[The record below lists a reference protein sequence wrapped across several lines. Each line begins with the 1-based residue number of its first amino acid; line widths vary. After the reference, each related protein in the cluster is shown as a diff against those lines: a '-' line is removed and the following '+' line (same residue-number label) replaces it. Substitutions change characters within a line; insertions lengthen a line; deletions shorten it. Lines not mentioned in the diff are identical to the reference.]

1 MGAFSPR
8 TKGVIRERL
17 DTSPMNLD
25 SQRSGQVQAAPH
37 HTQGLPSHPTDLLP
51 ASTSPLARL
60 TAGGTDGNERL
71 TALTGVTLLML
82 LGVLGVT
89 ILRIGPLL
97 SVHMFLGMLLI
108 GPVALKLASTGYRF
122 VRYYT
127 SEPRYLRKGPPPIVL
142 RLMAPILVLSTAV
155 VFASGVALML
165 IGPASRQPLLLIHKA
180 SFIIW
185 VAVAALHVL
194 GHLADLPRALTPSRL
209 QLSGLEDAR
218 AGRVGR
224 ALALSGVLVAGV
236 VLAILSIPQFASWTH
251 HQFPHH

>member
-1 MGAFSPR
+1 MHPVDSP
-8 TKGVIRERL
+8 
-17 DTSPMNLD
+17 
-25 SQRSGQVQAAPH
+25 
-37 HTQGLPSHPTDLLP
+37 P

-71 TALTGVTLLML
+71 TALTGVTLLVL
-82 LGVLGVT
+82 LSVLGVT

-97 SVHMFLGMLLI
+97 SIHMFLGMLLI

-127 SEPRYLRKGPPPIVL
+127 SEPRYLRKGPPPILL
-142 RLMAPILVLSTAV
+142 RLMAPILVLSTVV

-180 SFIIW
+180 SFIVW
-185 VAVAALHVL
+185 VAITALHVL
-194 GHLADLPRALTPSRL
+194 GHLADLPRALTPSRP
-209 QLSGLEDAR
+209 QMSGLEDAR
-218 AGRVGR
+218 AGRIGR
-224 ALALSGVLVAGV
+224 ALALSGVLIAGV
-236 VLAILSIPQFASWTH
+236 VLAIVSIPQFASWTH

>member
-8 TKGVIRERL
+8 AKGIIRERL
-17 DTSPMNLD
+17 DTPTVNLD
-25 SQRSGQVQAAPH
+25 SRRSGQVQIAPERP
-37 HTQGLPSHPTDLLP
+37 QGLPSHPADLPP

-71 TALTGVTLLML
+71 TALTGVVLFVL

-89 ILRIGPLL
+89 ILWIGPLL

-127 SEPRYLRKGPPPIVL
+127 SEPRYLCKGPPPIVL
-142 RLMAPILVLSTAV
+142 RLMAPILVLSTV
-155 VFASGVALML
+155 LVFASGVALML

-180 SFIIW
+180 SFIGW
-185 VAVAALHVL
+185 VAVTVLHVL
-194 GHLADLPRALTPSRL
+194 GHLADLPRALIPSRL
-209 QLSGLEDAR
+209 QLAGLEDAR
-218 AGRVGR
+218 AGRAGR

-236 VLAILSIPQFASWTH
+236 VLAILSIPQFASWTN
-251 HQFPHH
+251 HQFPHY